1 MPQHDLVEG
10 TVIGSDL
17 GDWTVIETPG
27 HAPSH
32 VCLHQPEHR
41 LLISG
46 DHLLGRIALY
56 FDYGWTPDPVG
67 EFLASLDKVEAL
79 DARLA
84 LSGHGRP
91 FTDVHGHVEGNRRL
105 VAERLD
111 AVRAA
116 LAEGPG
122 TPYELAPRV
131 YGEDWTPERR
141 TWLMTKMLCW
151 LRHLE
156 VLGEASPD
164 GRVPGD
170 LEAAGGGLELP
181 AMRIDEH
188 LADGGPCFSFE
199 FFPPKT
205 DQGERNLGR
214 ALAELSRLDPAFV
227 SVTYGA
233 GGSTE
238 QKAKTVDI
246 VSHIKADYGLEAMA
260 HFTCVGAT
268 TDDLRAT
275 LDHMRKS
282 GIQNVLAL
290 RGDPPAGQEE
300 WTATE
305 GGLSYSR
312 ELIELIRAEYDF
324 AIGAACFP
332 ETHIHAYSPAS
343 DLRYCKEKVDAGA
356 RFLITQLFFDNA
368 VYYDFVA
375 RARDIGIDVP
385 IIPGIMPVT
394 DLGQLKRFTSMC
406 GATIPDALL
415 GELELR
421 ADSPEA
427 VAELGVAYAT
437 LQCADLLA
445 NGAPGIHFYTLNKSH
460 STRAILG
467 ALRAMAPWR
476 QRVAA

>member
-1 MPQHDLVEG
+1 
-10 TVIGSDL
+10 
-17 GDWTVIETPG
+17 
-27 HAPSH
+27 
-32 VCLHQPEHR
+32 
-41 LLISG
+41 
-46 DHLLGRIALY
+46 
-56 FDYGWTPDPVG
+56 
-67 EFLASLDKVEAL
+67 
-79 DARLA
+79 
-84 LSGHGRP
+84 
-91 FTDVHGHVEGNRRL
+91 
-105 VAERLD
+105 
-111 AVRAA
+111 
-116 LAEGPG
+116 
-122 TPYELAPRV
+122 
-131 YGEDWTPERR
+131 
-141 TWLMTKMLCW
+141 
-151 LRHLE
+151 
-156 VLGEASPD
+156 
-164 GRVPGD
+164 
-170 LEAAGGGLELP
+170 
-181 AMRIDEH
+181 MRIDER
-188 LADGGPCFSFE
+188 LADGSPCFSFE

-214 ALAELSRLDPAFV
+214 ALAELSRLGPAFV

-233 GGSTE
+233 GGSTD
-238 QKAKTVDI
+238 QKRKTVEI

-268 TDDLRAT
+268 TADLRAA

-312 ELIELIRAEYDF
+312 ELIELIRDEYNF
-324 AIGAACFP
+324 SIGAACFP
-332 ETHIHAYSPAS
+332 ETHIHADSAES
-343 DLRYCKEKVDAGA
+343 DLRYLKEKVDAGA

-375 RARDIGIDVP
+375 RARDSGIDVP

-394 DLGQLKRFTSMC
+394 DLGQLKRFTSLC

-421 ADSPEA
+421 SDQPEA
-427 VAELGVAYAT
+427 VSELGVAYAT
-437 LQCADLLA
+437 LQCAELLA